1 MAVLDLAACPICQA
15 RDSLERQTTQLE
27 SRTHV
32 TYECLECGTLL
43 VWLGDDMWLEADRWS
58 FQKVGL
64 PERADLLYRS
74 MTVAELRKLTG
85 EKPPY
90 TAAPG
95 TETRRAIPPPT
106 WIEMTPTEEDRFE
119 EALPEEAEEMP
130 PAEVAPAVIEEAQ
143 QAAAQQAAAPP
154 EVGVGAAVIGAA
166 LLSQEAQQAAQQ
178 AAAQQAAA
186 QEPQPEAGAEAA
198 VVGAAPLAQEP
209 AAAQETAAQEPQPEV
224 GAEAAVVGAALL
236 AQEPAQQAE
245 PQPAGLQAP
254 SRAPVQAETPAP
266 DDAPSAGPPPTRSSQ
281 QLRRGRGSPFLV
293 ISVGLVLLCLI
304 CSAAAMVIYSM
315 VENFPAGVGPTTNPP
330 ASEVLPTDTPPPS
343 PTPSPMPTEEAP
355 PETAGGVEFQGVTD
369 YVSGTGSHYLV
380 GEVLNR
386 TADTLRFIEVL
397 ATFYDA
403 DGQLVGTGSTFTE
416 LSIIEPGST
425 APFKL
430 TTLDP
435 PALGH
440 YDLRV
445 DYSTTTQP
453 PIRLEIASHS
463 GSAADT
469 GWYHVTGEVRNPH
482 DFTIRFPEIVATYY
496 NATHDVVR
504 VEVDFAK
511 VDPLEP
517 GQSAPFE
524 VVLTD
529 PPADL
534 QHYALQTEAV
544 QP

>member
-130 PAEVAPAVIEEAQ
+130 PAKVAPAAIEEAQ
-143 QAAAQQAAAPP
+143 QAAAQP

-315 VENFPAGVGPTTNPP
+315 VENFPVGVGPTTNPP

-496 NATHDVVR
+496 NATHDIVR

-534 QHYALQTEAV
+534 QHYTLQTEAV

>member
-32 TYECLECGTLL
+32 TYECLECGTSL

-58 FQKVGL
+58 FQKVGR

-74 MTVAELRKLTG
+74 LTVAELRTLTG

-95 TETRRAIPPPT
+95 KATRQAIPPPT

-119 EALPEEAEEMP
+119 EALPEEAEEMR
-130 PAEVAPAVIEEAQ
+130 PAEVAPAAAEEAQ
-143 QAAAQQAAAPP
+143 QAAAQP
-154 EVGVGAAVIGAA
+154 EVDVGAAVIGAA
-166 LLSQEAQQAAQQ
+166 LLAQEPV
-178 AAAQQAAA
+178 QQAAA
-186 QEPQPEAGAEAA
+186 QEPQP
-198 VVGAAPLAQEP
+198 Q
-209 AAAQETAAQEPQPEV
+209 V

-236 AQEPAQQAE
+236 AQEPAQQAAAQQAAAQQAAAQE
-245 PQPAGLQAP
+245 RQPEAGVEAAVVGAAALAQEEAQH
-254 SRAPVQAETPAP
+254 STAQAETPAP
-266 DDAPSAGPPPTRSSQ
+266 DDAPSAGPPPARSSQ

-304 CSAAAMVIYSM
+304 CAAAAMVIYSM
-315 VENFPAGVGPTTNPP
+315 VENFPAGLGPTTNPP
-330 ASEVLPTDTPPPS
+330 ASEVLPTNTAAPS

-380 GEVLNR
+380 GEVLNK

-453 PIRLEIASHS
+453 PIRLEIVGHS

-482 DFTIRFPEIVATYY
+482 NFTIKFPEIVATYY

-529 PPADL
+529 PPAGL
-534 QHYALQTEAV
+534 QHYILQTEAV

>member
-58 FQKVGL
+58 FQKVGR

-95 TETRRAIPPPT
+95 KETRRAIPPPT
-106 WIEMTPTEEDRFE
+106 WIEMTPIEEERFE

-130 PAEVAPAVIEEAQ
+130 PAEVEPAAIEEAQ
-143 QAAAQQAAAPP
+143 QAAAQPK
-154 EVGVGAAVIGAA
+154 VGVGAAMIGAA
-166 LLSQEAQQAAQQ
+166 PLAQEPAQQ
-178 AAAQQAAA
+178 AAAQ
-186 QEPQPEAGAEAA
+186 PEVGAVAA

-209 AAAQETAAQEPQPEV
+209 AQQAAEQPAAAQERQPEV
-224 GAEAAVVGAALL
+224 GVEAAVVGAAAL
-236 AQEPAQQAE
+236 AQEEAQQSA
-245 PQPAGLQAP
+245 A
-254 SRAPVQAETPAP
+254 QAETPAP
-266 DDAPSAGPPPTRSSQ
+266 DDSPGTGPPPTRSSQ

-304 CSAAAMVIYSM
+304 CAAAAMVIYSM

-330 ASEVLPTDTPPPS
+330 ASEVLPTNTTAPS

-369 YVSGTGSHYLV
+369 YVSSTGSHYLV

-453 PIRLEIASHS
+453 PIRLEIAGHS
-463 GSAADT
+463 GSTADT

-482 DFTIRFPEIVATYY
+482 DFAIKFPEIVVTYY